1 MMKKRLFSGFTLIE
15 MLVVIVIILL
25 LGVMLYPSLSRAIES
40 GRGTQCRSNLHQLQL
55 AVMNYAND
63 SDGHVPPSTCS
74 WYQNEADIWCHAH
87 GWVAWS
93 DYKTCTN
100 ASTHASGVNP
110 YAWSGTTGLA
120 CITNGGL
127 YAYVKNGEA
136 IYKCPTFSLK
146 SNCKVTDP
154 VRSYSM
160 NTAAGWFNLLAGQGR
175 TDTILFGEDSL
186 LVGNLTADAQ
196 CATNEL
202 ARWHV
207 GKGNVVYVDGHI
219 EQQ

>member
-1 MMKKRLFSGFTLIE
+1 MKKQLFSGFTLIE

-55 AVMNYAND
+55 AAMNYAND
-63 SDGHVPPSTCS
+63 NDGHVPPSTCS

-87 GWVAWS
+87 GWVAWT
-93 DYKTCTN
+93 DKTKCTDAN
-100 ASTHASGVNP
+100 AHAAGV
-110 YAWSGTTGLA
+110 YAWSGVTGLA

-127 YAYVKNGEA
+127 YAYVKDGEA

-154 VRSYSM
+154 QRSYSM
-160 NTAAGWFNLLAGQGR
+160 CTGANWFNLLAGQGR
-175 TDTILFGEDSL
+175 TDTILIGEDSK
-186 LVGNLTADAQ
+186 LVGVPTADAQ

-202 ARWHV
+202 VRWHA
-207 GKGNVVYVDGHI
+207 GKGNMVFVDGHI